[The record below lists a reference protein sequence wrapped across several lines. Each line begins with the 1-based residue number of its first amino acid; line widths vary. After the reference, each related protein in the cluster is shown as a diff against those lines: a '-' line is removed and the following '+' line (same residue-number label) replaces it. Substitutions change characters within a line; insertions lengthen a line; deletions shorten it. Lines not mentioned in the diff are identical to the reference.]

1 MASQPK
7 LVIHGG
13 AGSLEGN
20 INREV
25 NIRESLQII
34 CNQTYSYL
42 LSASANDAV
51 LFAIKLLE
59 NDPLFN
65 AGTGSKI
72 QNDGEIRMSAG
83 FMDGQKKCFSGVINI
98 QNVQHPILVAEL
110 LQQYEHT
117 VLSGTMAT
125 HFAHSN
131 GFSNYDPKTQERYS
145 EFLSNKT
152 GKTGTVGVVAL
163 DSNGHISAGTST
175 GGIGCELPG
184 RVSDSAT
191 IAGNYANRFAGV
203 SATGVGEHIVNAGVA
218 PKIITRVEDGNSL
231 KDAVEKSILEGRKND
246 DHYGIICISNT
257 GDIVV
262 DKTKDMIF
270 YASHNVSALTSF

>member
-145 EFLSNKT
+145 EFLSN
-152 GKTGTVGVVAL
+152 
-163 DSNGHISAGTST
+163 
-175 GGIGCELPG
+175 
-184 RVSDSAT
+184 
-191 IAGNYANRFAGV
+191 
-203 SATGVGEHIVNAGVA
+203 
-218 PKIITRVEDGNSL
+218 
-231 KDAVEKSILEGRKND
+231 
-246 DHYGIICISNT
+246 
-257 GDIVV
+257 
-262 DKTKDMIF
+262 
-270 YASHNVSALTSF
+270 